1 MTLLQ
6 ENRDEA
12 GATTYQLNIFVMDGT
27 LRSLTKEQLIE
38 KYDQYFKN
46 YIKDAMARDM
56 TWEYNGMK

>member
-1 MTLLQ
+1 
-6 ENRDEA
+6 
-12 GATTYQLNIFVMDGT
+12 MDGT